1 MANFDEEDSI
11 ENFIKRQLE
20 DGDKS
25 PFTSL
30 SKRSVEKTT
39 TPSAKQPVPT
49 HPVQTLN
56 QVNKR

>member
-30 SKRSVEKTT
+30 SKRSVEKQS
-39 TPSAKQPVPT
+39 TPTAKQPVLT
-49 HPVQTLN
+49 HPVQSLN